1 MADRLPTGRIQR
13 LARVGAVAANQAARR
28 AGTNAANVVRG
39 EEAKAAALDR
49 RQLEAAEQIVTV
61 LGGMKG
67 AAMKLGQV
75 LSFVDLGIVPPEHR
89 ERFQAKLA
97 TLRDAAPAVSFDQM
111 RRVLE
116 DELERPLTDAFSDF
130 DTEPIAAASIGQ
142 VYRATL
148 ADGREV
154 AVKVQYPGIADA
166 VRADMKNLGV
176 LLRLARTLTPELDT
190 KAVAAEIRERIVE
203 ELDYEL
209 EASNQRRMAR
219 LYDGHPFIHVPAV
232 VTSLSRERVIVTE
245 LVAGDGFEAL
255 REEPDRERDR
265 IGEILFRFY
274 FGSMYRHRAFSG
286 DPHPGNMLRMADGR
300 IAFLDF
306 GLFKT
311 ISPEVAELEL
321 ACQRA
326 TVEGRAEDLH
336 RLMSEAGF
344 LPRGDR
350 LAPEELLDFVLDG
363 IWWYVLDEPVRI
375 DQEIVNRAFIQV
387 SDPRSTHYATVRHQD
402 IVPEHLFGRRLELLT
417 LAVLGRLGAEANW
430 HRVARE
436 WMYGDAAVTELGKA
450 EARFWGTP
458 G

>member
-1 MADRLPTGRIQR
+1 MADRLPTGRIGR

-28 AGTNAANVVRG
+28 AGTSAANVVRG
-39 EEAKAAALDR
+39 PEAREAALDR

-75 LSFVDLGIVPPEHR
+75 LSFVDIGIVPPEHR

-97 TLRDAAPAVSFDQM
+97 KLRDAAPAVSFEEM

-116 DELERPLTDAFSDF
+116 GELERPLTEVFSDF

-148 ADGREV
+148 PDGRDV
-154 AVKVQYPGIADA
+154 AVKVQYPGIAEA
-166 VRADMKNLGV
+166 VRADMRNLGV
-176 LLRLARTLTPELDT
+176 LLRLARTMTPELDT
-190 KAVAAEIRERIVE
+190 KAVAAEIRERIYE

-219 LYDGHPFIHVPAV
+219 LYDGHPFIHVPGV
-232 VTSLSRERVIVTE
+232 VTPLCRERVIVSE
-245 LVAGDGFEAL
+245 YVSGDGFEAL
-255 REEPDRERDR
+255 RREPDAERDR

-286 DPHPGNMLRMADGR
+286 DPHPGNMLRLPDGR

-311 ISPEVAELEL
+311 IAPEVAELEL

-363 IWWYVLDEPVRI
+363 IWWYVADETIRI
-375 DQEIVNRAFIQV
+375 DQGIVNRAFIQV

-417 LAVLGRLGAEANW
+417 LAVLGQLEAAANW

-436 WMYGDAAVTELGKA
+436 WIYGDEPVTELGRA
-450 EARFWGTP
+450 EAEFRAARP
-458 G
+458 